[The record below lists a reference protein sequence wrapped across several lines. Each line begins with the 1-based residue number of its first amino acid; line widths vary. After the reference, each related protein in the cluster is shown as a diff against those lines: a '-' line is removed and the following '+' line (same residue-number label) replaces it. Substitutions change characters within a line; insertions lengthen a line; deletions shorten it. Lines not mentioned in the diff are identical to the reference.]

1 MCYERFRNKCK
12 DAWCE
17 MHIWELYKDIQV
29 FLRITKSENVGPDVS
44 QALKR
49 SKRLWIWAQVYI
61 WSCFR
66 STCSVFKN
74 LGLRRD
80 SEGALVRWRKGKAKQ
95 SKCPL
100 NIEHPHTQR
109 LAHERS
115 RRAVFYHALTTHSTY
130 PSQKVW
136 PFGPACVT
144 VMKGNLAPVEKGYA
158 HLWNYQSRHELGTI
172 SEISQAILSVV
183 YVLRRSGAPVDISL
197 LWTCLRHRS
206 YHSTAFS
213 VPQNLKSCTWKS
225 FRFIMKITPRCGKLE
240 LSIVVALTTQSHAR
254 H

>member
-1 MCYERFRNKCK
+1 MLTPPAKTGTETSSSFPGWHFCRKSAALYTISSFHMCYERFRNKCK

-17 MHIWELYKDIQV
+17 MPIWELYKDIQV
-29 FLRITKSENVGPDVS
+29 FLHITKSENVGPDVS

-100 NIEHPHTQR
+100 STHIPKAWPTSALDVLYFTTHWPRIQLTLR
-109 LAHERS
+109 RKSGLLD
-115 RRAVFYHALTTHSTY
+115 RRALR
-130 PSQKVW
+130 
-136 PFGPACVT
+136 
-144 VMKGNLAPVEKGYA
+144 
-158 HLWNYQSRHELGTI
+158 LWRAI
-172 SEISQAILSVV
+172 SPR
-183 YVLRRSGAPVDISL
+183 LRRGMHI
-197 LWTCLRHRS
+197 C
-206 YHSTAFS
+206 
-213 VPQNLKSCTWKS
+213 
-225 FRFIMKITPRCGKLE
+225 E
-240 LSIVVALTTQSHAR
+240 TTNHDTN
-254 H
+254 